1 VAPACN
7 GGRLSVEDFGDDL
20 ALTTIYQPIVLMP
33 IVLNRF
39 TALLIRPCYR
49 KEAVRTRIIQ
59 LDEVEV
65 SDILVS

>member
-1 VAPACN
+1 MVGASAW
-7 GGRLSVEDFGDDL
+7 R
-20 ALTTIYQPIVLMP
+20 ALETIWPSPQFINPIVLMP

>member
-1 VAPACN
+1 MVRASAW
-7 GGRLSVEDFGDDL
+7 RTLE
-20 ALTTIYQPIVLMP
+20 TIWPSPQVINPIILMP

-39 TALLIRPCYR
+39 TVLMIRPCYR

-59 LDEVEV
+59 MDEVEV